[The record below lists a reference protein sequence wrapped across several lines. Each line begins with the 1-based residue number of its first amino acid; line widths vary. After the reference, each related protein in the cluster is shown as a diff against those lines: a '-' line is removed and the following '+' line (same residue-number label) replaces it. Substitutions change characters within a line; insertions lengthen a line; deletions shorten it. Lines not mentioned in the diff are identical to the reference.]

1 MFGFKKELNKVL
13 PATLENSNQRQTLPR
28 FILIMSRGRVS
39 TQSNKFS
46 SESEKIFRKNSS
58 EIKACVEILNGI
70 RMAESAAQKSHAM
83 ETVNF
88 KGNPFK
94 DQDDN
99 PRTENWDKKKSR
111 YNR

>member
-1 MFGFKKELNKVL
+1 MFYQQSLQILIKDKHCLDSF
-13 PATLENSNQRQTLPR
+13 S
-28 FILIMSRGRVS
+28 FLIMSRGRVS
-39 TQSNKFS
+39 TQPNKFS
-46 SESEKIFRKNSS
+46 LESEKIFRKNSN

-70 RMAESAAQKSHAM
+70 RMAESAAQKSHAS

-99 PRTENWDKKKSR
+99 PRTENFDKKKSR